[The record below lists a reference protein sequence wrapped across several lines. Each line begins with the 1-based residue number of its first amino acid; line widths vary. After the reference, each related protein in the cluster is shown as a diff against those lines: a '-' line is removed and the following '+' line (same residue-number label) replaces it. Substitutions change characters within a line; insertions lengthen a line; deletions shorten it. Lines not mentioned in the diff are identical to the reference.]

1 MEVESTFFITAFIS
15 IIAIINP
22 LSTIGLFLSLTRNAH
37 PVERNKIAFMS
48 SLAAFLVLVFFA
60 LTGYL
65 VFQIYSITIEAFRI
79 AGGAILLII
88 GMRMTFPG
96 KDSAHGGASEYAGKH
111 IYIVPLA
118 IPMTSGPG
126 AISTAVV
133 LASQASS
140 ALHEVALFIAFFLAC
155 AINYIVLRFS
165 SAIYKKI
172 GPDAVE
178 AMIKIMGLLVC
189 AVAVQF
195 MINGLKVAFPILG

>member
-1 MEVESTFFITAFIS
+1 
-15 IIAIINP
+15 
-22 LSTIGLFLSLTRNAH
+22 
-37 PVERNKIAFMS
+37 
-48 SLAAFLVLVFFA
+48 
-60 LTGYL
+60 
-65 VFQIYSITIEAFRI
+65 
-79 AGGAILLII
+79 
-88 GMRMTFPG
+88 
-96 KDSAHGGASEYAGKH
+96 
-111 IYIVPLA
+111 
-118 IPMTSGPG
+118 MTSGPG